1 MPDNLSI
8 LPVLVAG
15 GTSKRMGFD
24 KAEFEIRGKPLWER
38 QFETLH
44 ALGLGKVAIS
54 IRNHRD
60 WELPDDAFWMYDE
73 GDDMGPL
80 AALSAALVHYDY
92 THVLLLAVDMP
103 SMDSDYLA
111 GLIKD
116 VKKGVGIV
124 PLMGK
129 YYDPLAAI
137 YPLSVK
143 PIVDGAI
150 QEGKYA
156 FQSITQSMVD
166 EGLMKVTQVQ
176 PDQEIYF
183 SNLNEPEDIEG
194 IAFKL
199 GISSVRGIPQQ
210 GR

>member
-1 MPDNLSI
+1 
-8 LPVLVAG
+8 
-15 GTSKRMGFD
+15 
-24 KAEFEIRGKPLWER
+24 
-38 QFETLH
+38 
-44 ALGLGKVAIS
+44 
-54 IRNHRD
+54 
-60 WELPDDAFWMYDE
+60 
-73 GDDMGPL
+73 
-80 AALSAALVHYDY
+80 
-92 THVLLLAVDMP
+92 
-103 SMDSDYLA
+103 
-111 GLIKD
+111 
-116 VKKGVGIV
+116 
-124 PLMGK
+124 MGK

-156 FQSITQSMVD
+156 FQYVTQSMVD